1 MLHTCRPTRL
11 LWILMRAWMSRGDP
25 RESSQSLENRSP
37 KRTSWLQ
44 PPHSQV
50 SCMELSSSGKGLSRA
65 EGWAGRRLAGRSPW
79 LPFSSE
85 GNDRVMPRPTPPF
98 CRVCSCSCE
107 SFSRILSSSC
117 RRLASQPHPRSL
129 PMLQAEATEWAT
141 PAANKAREKALSRKP
156 RNRTHRRVKN
166 DSTVVALK
174 QSCICDQNP
183 HRPWSFGPALACL
196 RLSPLLRMVLWWG
209 SLPRPSSVEQF
220 QRWSRSWCWH
230 SWMATWMPCRA
241 EAVTS
246 GLRTHIRIWRLLRPA
261 SLRHTELGVRTG
273 SPATFRLRISLH
285 STLQRGRRG
294 REKELVW
301 GVIRAGQEFISQIQ
315 RSMWQL
321 EDVLDSHDNQKNTK
335 RFKDKL
341 ENVSNLKGI
350 WRIKLTI
357 KRVNRLHKNL
367 QVFPLMLLQ
376 AGKNIILNR
385 SSSWEIINAEDKLQ
399 NTFYGKITTKLH
411 SLWHCLDFLKK
422 NSKHLFHCFKN
433 TK

>member
-1 MLHTCRPTRL
+1 MT
-11 LWILMRAWMSRGDP
+11 
-25 RESSQSLENRSP
+25 
-37 KRTSWLQ
+37 
-44 PPHSQV
+44 V
-50 SCMELSSSGKGLSRA
+50 SCRG
-65 EGWAGRRLAGRSPW
+65 P
-79 LPFSSE
+79 
-85 GNDRVMPRPTPPF
+85 PRPSAGSAAAAV
-98 CRVCSCSCE
+98 RVSAGSCH
-107 SFSRILSSSC
+107 RP
-117 RRLASQPHPRSL
+117 ADAWPRSH
-129 PMLQAEATEWAT
+129 T
-141 PAANKAREKALSRKP
+141 PAACPCCRPRPQSEPHPLPTRPGRRHSRENLGTGHT
-156 RNRTHRRVKN
+156 NTHRRVKKWFER
-166 DSTVVALK
+166 SSSETVPYLWPEPPQIQVT
-174 QSCICDQNP
+174 
-183 HRPWSFGPALACL
+183 FGPALACL
-196 RLSPLLRMVLWWG
+196 RLSPLLRIVLWWG

-220 QRWSRSWCWH
+220 HRWSRSWCWH

-321 EDVLDSHDNQKNTK
+321 KDVLDSYDNQKNTK

-350 WRIKLTI
+350 WQIKLTI

-367 QVFPLMLLQ
+367 QVFPLMLLR

-385 SSSWEIINAEDKLQ
+385 SSSWEITNAEDELQ
-399 NTFYGKITTKLH
+399 NTFYGKITTKWYSLH
-411 SLWHCLDFLKK
+411 HCLDR
-422 NSKHLFHCFKN
+422 
-433 TK
+433 